1 MLDPFMGMGTTGLV
15 CAEKKRHYIGFELV
29 PEYCER
35 AKRRIAQETAQY
47 SIFDVTQNE
56 IKGDSVKSNEENVE
70 GQFNI
75 FDYI

>member
-1 MLDPFMGMGTTGLV
+1 M
-15 CAEKKRHYIGFELV
+15 
-29 PEYCER
+29 
-35 AKRRIAQETAQY
+35 AKRRIAQETVQY